1 MMMKIGMTI
10 LALNSPKAYTEIL
23 TEFESKPS
31 DLAKLEKEEFELSHI
46 DVGSHIFKVW
56 QMPPIFVK
64 MMKGQGFLQN
74 DFNTA
79 DDFDRI
85 LRLAD
90 ILAKRLTKIPFPESE
105 FTLGKLILKH
115 YNAAEETMD
124 VFDEDYYEN
133 IKSHPFFSSM

>member
-1 MMMKIGMTI
+1 MIKKSETISGGIYAILNTKSDRIYIGQTKNF
-10 LALNSPKAYTEIL
+10 LKRWKKHKYLL
-23 TEFESKPS
+23 SKN
-31 DLAKLEKEEFELSHI
+31 KHRN
-46 DVGSHIFKVW
+46 
-56 QMPPIFVK
+56 Q
-64 MMKGQGFLQN
+64 FLQN